1 MLPRS
6 LCAYSHDTKQIYTW
20 KVSWVVRDINHGLIH
35 WLRVISKIYRQWGS
49 SWTDSFSHQFDE
61 IRKPTDRRNRWWC
74 PKLNNRG
81 SKGQQRKKPS
91 RQKLLGK
98 ARGHRVEGHQRSAPG
113 LCRKSPVNIW
123 KMVRFERALRNTA
136 GTKEIYG
143 FLQVW
148 EILWL
153 IPAHFASIHLTQE
166 VKYVK
171 RAKHKQFWLIF
182 HSTEA
187 TEVFIKADI
196 PALVQI
202 APHLNKGLLG
212 TTRHKQKCI
221 PGGFMARIQGHP

>member
-1 MLPRS
+1 MMRGSDNVDLPTLVLHKFLSCYLAVFVHIHMIQNR
-6 LCAYSHDTKQIYTW
+6 YI
-20 KVSWVVRDINHGLIH
+20 HGKYLELSGILIMASY

-123 KMVRFERALRNTA
+123 KMIRFERTLRNP
-136 GTKEIYG
+136 
-143 FLQVW
+143 L
-148 EILWL
+148 
-153 IPAHFASIHLTQE
+153 
-166 VKYVK
+166 
-171 RAKHKQFWLIF
+171 
-182 HSTEA
+182 
-187 TEVFIKADI
+187 
-196 PALVQI
+196 
-202 APHLNKGLLG
+202 
-212 TTRHKQKCI
+212 
-221 PGGFMARIQGHP
+221 